1 MIRLT
6 LSILSA
12 LLLAA
17 CVHPPLPPHPF
28 KPDVLGNPPG
38 MVDRLDM
45 FEAAEDW
52 EAGELIG
59 VHVVD
64 DGILLGA
71 GPGVLAKAFRR
82 YPDEGRWIS
91 PVMEPDFEFTELLP
105 SWNVEAPPDTGVRFE
120 VRARDA
126 RSGEWS
132 PWLHAG
138 FWGRT
143 TFHPERP
150 VWFKGGFVNVDI
162 LILTQPANAY
172 QIQAHLESYHL
183 PGENLP
189 RVRRIAVVHSGV
201 VRDERRRAEVMEPV
215 IIEGEWARD
224 LNVPFIQ
231 QQSLGPPIGTSVCSP
246 TSVTM
251 VLHHWGIDAPLLD
264 NAMAIYDPE
273 FNLFGNWNRAVARPG
288 ELGLDAWLVRVRSM
302 DQIRAEI
309 ARGQPV
315 IASVVIERGDVTGL
329 TYSGGHLVVIR
340 GLTPEGDVI
349 INDPFL
355 PADAG
360 GDGAFWRAEE
370 FAHVWFDKGGVGY
383 IIRPPAE

>member
-1 MIRLT
+1 
-6 LSILSA
+6 
-12 LLLAA
+12 
-17 CVHPPLPPHPF
+17 
-28 KPDVLGNPPG
+28 

-45 FEAAEDW
+45 FETAEDW
-52 EAGELIG
+52 EAGELRG

-64 DGILLGA
+64 GEILLGA
-71 GPGVLAKAFRR
+71 GPGVLDKMLRG
-82 YPDEGRWIS
+82 YPDAGLWIS
-91 PVMEPDFEFTELLP
+91 PVMETEFEFTELLP
-105 SWNVEAPPDTGVRFE
+105 SWIVDTPADTGVRFE

-126 RSGEWS
+126 RSGEWT
-132 PWLHAG
+132 PWLYAG

-150 VWFKGGFVNVDI
+150 VWFEGGYVNVDI
-162 LILTQPANAY
+162 LILMNPADAY

-201 VRDERRRAEVMEPV
+201 VEDEALRAEVMDHV
-215 IIEGEWARD
+215 TIEGEWARD
-224 LNVPFIQ
+224 LGVPYLQ

-251 VLHHWGIDAPLLD
+251 VLRHWGIDEPLLD

-273 FNLFGNWNRAVARPG
+273 FNLFGNWNRAVARAG
-288 ELGLDAWLVRVRSM
+288 ELGLDGWLIRFRSM
-302 DQIRAEI
+302 DQIKAEI

-355 PADAG
+355 PEEEG
-360 GDGAFWRAEE
+360 GSGAIWLAEE
-370 FAHVWFDKGGVGY
+370 FGHVWFDRGGVGY

>member
-1 MIRLT
+1 MIRLP
-6 LSILSA
+6 LPILTA
-12 LLLAA
+12 LLLVSCAS
-17 CVHPPLPPHPF
+17 PPLPPHPF
-28 KPDVLGNPPG
+28 TPDVLGNPPG

-45 FEAAEDW
+45 FETAEDW
-52 EAGELIG
+52 EAGELLG

-64 DGILLGA
+64 GQILLGA
-71 GPGVLAKAFRR
+71 GPGVLAKSLRR
-82 YPDEGRWIS
+82 YPDAGRWIS
-91 PVMEPDFEFTELLP
+91 PVVETDFEFTELLP
-105 SWNVEAPPDTGVRFE
+105 SWNVDTPTDTGVRFE

-138 FWGRT
+138 LWGRT

-150 VWFKGGFVNVDI
+150 VWFEGGFVNVDI
-162 LILTQPANAY
+162 LILMRPADAY
-172 QIQAHLESYHL
+172 QIRAQLESYHL
-183 PGENLP
+183 AGENLP
-189 RVRRIAVVHSGV
+189 RVRRIAAVHSGV
-201 VRDERRRAEVMEPV
+201 VEDEAMRAAVTEPV
-215 IIEGEWARD
+215 TIEGEWARD
-224 LNVPFIQ
+224 LGVPYIQ

-251 VLHHWGIDAPLLD
+251 VLRHWGFDEPLLD

-273 FNLFGNWNRAVARPG
+273 FNLFGNWNRAVTLPG
-288 ELGLDAWLVRVRSM
+288 ELGLDAWLIRFRTM

-315 IASVVIERGDVTGL
+315 IASVVIKQGEITDL

-349 INDPFL
+349 LNDPFL
-355 PADAG
+355 PEGEG
-360 GDGAFWRAEE
+360 GAAAIWRAEE
-370 FAHVWFDKGGVGY
+370 FAHVWFDRGGVGY
-383 IIRPPAE
+383 IIRPPAD